1 MILGVVQARMGSS
14 RLPGKVLA
22 DLGGRP
28 VIDRVVTRL
37 RASALV
43 DEVVIATSTAPA
55 DDALEE
61 WARDSGTGIVRGDE
75 FDVLDRF
82 HSVLDLFPAADHLV
96 RVTGDCPLI
105 DPELVDE
112 VIRLHLGSGADFSA
126 NRLPPPA
133 HRTTPVGLDVEVARR
148 DALETAWR
156 MATEPADREHVMPF
170 LYREPGRF
178 QVSISDMG
186 DDLSGYRWTVDTPAD
201 LEAVR
206 AIWVHLRDPL
216 AGWAEVL
223 SVVRQHPE
231 ISELNA
237 QVAQKHVDVV
247 DERWG
252 SDVD

>member
-1 MILGVVQARMGSS
+1 M
-14 RLPGKVLA
+14 A

-28 VIDRVVTRL
+28 VIDRVVSRL

-43 DEVVIATSTAPA
+43 EEVVIATSTAPA
-55 DDALEE
+55 DDALED
-61 WARDSGTGIVRGDE
+61 WARSSGTRVVRGDE

-82 HSVLDLFPAADHLV
+82 HSVLAEFPRAEHLV

-105 DPELVDE
+105 DPALVDD
-112 VIRLHLGSGADFSA
+112 VIRLHLGTGADFSA

-133 HRTTPVGLDVEVARR
+133 RRTTPVGLDVEVARR
-148 DALETAWR
+148 EALETAWR
-156 MATEPADREHVMPF
+156 AAREPADREHVMPF

-178 QVSISDMG
+178 RVSVSDM
-186 DDLSGYRWTVDTPAD
+186 DEDLSGYRWTVDTPED

-206 AIWVHLRDPL
+206 AIWAHLDGPL

-223 SVVRQHPE
+223 AVVREHPE

-247 DERWG
+247 DERWRG
-252 SDVD
+252 DVG

>member
-28 VIDRVVTRL
+28 VVERVLSRL
-37 RASALV
+37 KASELV

-55 DDALEE
+55 DDALED
-61 WARDSGTGIVRGDE
+61 WARSSGTRVVRGDE

-82 HSVLDLFPAADHLV
+82 HSALGEFPGAEHLV

-112 VIRLHLGSGADFSA
+112 VIRLHLRTGADFSA

-148 DALETAWR
+148 GALETAWR
-156 MATEPADREHVMPF
+156 VAQEPADREHVMPF

-178 QVSISDMG
+178 RVRISDMAE
-186 DDLSGYRWTVDTPAD
+186 DLSGYRWTVDTPED
-201 LEAVR
+201 LAAVR
-206 AIWVHLRDPL
+206 AIWAHLSNPL

-223 SVVRQHPE
+223 SVVREHPE
-231 ISELNA
+231 ISEMNVQISQK
-237 QVAQKHVDVV
+237 QVGVV
-247 DERWG
+247 DERWRNDG
-252 SDVD
+252 

>member
-14 RLPGKVLA
+14 RLPGKVMA

-28 VIDRVVTRL
+28 VIDRVVSRL

-43 DEVVIATSTAPA
+43 DEVV
-55 DDALEE
+55 
-61 WARDSGTGIVRGDE
+61 
-75 FDVLDRF
+75 
-82 HSVLDLFPAADHLV
+82 
-96 RVTGDCPLI
+96 
-105 DPELVDE
+105 
-112 VIRLHLGSGADFSA
+112 RLHLGTGADFSA

-133 HRTTPVGLDVEVARR
+133 RRTTPVGLDVEVARR
-148 DALETAWR
+148 EALETAWR
-156 MATEPADREHVMPF
+156 AAREPADREHVMPF

-178 QVSISDMG
+178 RVSVSDMEE
-186 DDLSGYRWTVDTPAD
+186 DLSGYRWTVDTPED

-206 AIWVHLRDPL
+206 AIWAHLDGPL

-223 SVVRQHPE
+223 AVVREHPE

-247 DERWG
+247 DERWRG
-252 SDVD
+252 GVG